1 MKNRLLILVLPL
13 LFLLEGCDNP
23 FAITPGTQG
32 ENIVT
37 GIYKTNTSGEVYEV
51 WGTPS
56 SQRDGNLKSK
66 DPDVSD
72 EEDVGIPAFFSF
84 EIPYPNPFVAS
95 TTVQFQLPAATTV
108 SIWLETAYLPQSDYP
123 LPNQNRV
130 ERSFR
135 KIFLLKESRMAAGSF
150 SVIFSTLLNEDDEFD
165 ENGEQ
170 IAPGFYRVF
179 IQAGSQITF
188 HDIYIGGKGVNPPP
202 GLGDFLYH

>member
-1 MKNRLLILVLPL
+1 MKFSYL
-13 LFLLEGCDNP
+13 LFFSIVFFFSSCDNP
-23 FAITPGTQG
+23 FITTPGTQG
-32 ENIVT
+32 KNIVT

-56 SQRDGNLKSK
+56 SQRGGNLKSK

-72 EEDVGIPAFFSF
+72 EEDVGIATFSSF
-84 EIPYPNPFVAS
+84 EIPFPNPFIAS
-95 TTVQFQLPAATTV
+95 TTVQFQIPVATTV

-130 ERSFR
+130 ERIFR
-135 KIFLLKESRMAAGSF
+135 KIFLLKESKMSAGSF
-150 SVIFSTLLNEDDEFD
+150 SFIFSTLLNEDDEFD

-179 IQAGSQITF
+179 IQAGSHISF
-188 HDIYIGGKGVNPPP
+188 HDVYIGGKGVNPPP